1 MWFGLLAALGAA
13 GVAGDAWASST
24 KYPILHKF
32 FDGEWDVARNFLYA
46 IASTMAAAFGY
57 LALNYKENSKH
68 HGTEKE
74 P

>member
-13 GVAGDAWASST
+13 GVAGDAWANAT
-24 KYPILHKF
+24 KYPILHRLF
-32 FDGEWDVARNFLYA
+32 GQDWDVARNALYA

-57 LALNYKENSKH
+57 LALNYKEPDH
-68 HGTEKE
+68 HGSSKKE